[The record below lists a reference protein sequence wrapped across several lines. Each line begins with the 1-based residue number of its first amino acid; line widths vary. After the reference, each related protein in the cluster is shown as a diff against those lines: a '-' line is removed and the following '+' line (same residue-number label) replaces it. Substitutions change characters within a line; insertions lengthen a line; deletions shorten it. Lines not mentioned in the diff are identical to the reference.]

1 MTKIGFPDDFLINIA
16 DFAKVEG
23 KHIPTEQQI
32 EEEYCIAENEL
43 T

>member
-1 MTKIGFPDDFLINIA
+1 MAKIGFPDDSLINIA

-23 KHIPTEQQI
+23 KQIPTEEQI
-32 EEEYCIAENEL
+32 KEEYCIAENEL